1 MLPFHKGDRI
11 APTAGGATLLGF
23 SATVKGSMVEAPEA
37 PRRKGGHLPYAQF
50 VTASVVGQLITPSTV
65 KPAKNDRSRANQL
78 TGEVSE

>member
-1 MLPFHKGDRI
+1 MSLKIFEDLVQG
-11 APTAGGATLLGF
+11 T
-23 SATVKGSMVEAPEA
+23 PEWLA
-37 PRRKGGHLPYAQF
+37 ARRGI

>member
-1 MLPFHKGDRI
+1 MHGEHVKMPLK
-11 APTAGGATLLGF
+11 ASTLAG
-23 SATVKGSMVEAPEA
+23 SS
-37 PRRKGGHLPYAQF
+37 PYARGAPARRGI

>member
-1 MLPFHKGDRI
+1 MSLKIFEDLVQGRQQ
-11 APTAGGATLLGF
+11 L
-23 SATVKGSMVEAPEA
+23 
-37 PRRKGGHLPYAQF
+37 RRARRGI

>member
-1 MLPFHKGDRI
+1 MTTYDAESPFDQLV
-11 APTAGGATLLGF
+11 APGAYLTGI
-23 SATVKGSMVEAPEA
+23 
-37 PRRKGGHLPYAQF
+37 

>member
-1 MLPFHKGDRI
+1 MSLKMIFEDLVQG
-11 APTAGGATLLGF
+11 T
-23 SATVKGSMVEAPEA
+23 PEWLA
-37 PRRKGGHLPYAQF
+37 ARRGI

>member
-1 MLPFHKGDRI
+1 MSLKIFEDLVQGCQP
-11 APTAGGATLLGF
+11 L
-23 SATVKGSMVEAPEA
+23 
-37 PRRKGGHLPYAQF
+37 RRARRGI

>member
-1 MLPFHKGDRI
+1 MSLKIFEDS
-11 APTAGGATLLGF
+11 APATQ
-23 SATVKGSMVEAPEA
+23 ACPAA
-37 PRRKGGHLPYAQF
+37 RRGT

>member
-1 MLPFHKGDRI
+1 MTTYDAESPV
-11 APTAGGATLLGF
+11 APGAYLTGANLTGI
-23 SATVKGSMVEAPEA
+23 
-37 PRRKGGHLPYAQF
+37 

>member
-1 MLPFHKGDRI
+1 MSLKIFED
-11 APTAGGATLLGF
+11 LEQ
-23 SATVKGSMVEAPEA
+23 GSPEWLA
-37 PRRKGGHLPYAQF
+37 ARCGI